1 MRLID
6 ADRVRYEL
14 NILYCDSHGERRKGV
29 DDAIEVLNMM
39 PTIDAVEV
47 VRCKDCKEGEPML
60 NGCVV
65 CTRRAYKSRGLMF
78 WGTQMLP
85 DDYCSYGKR
94 KVHDD
99 GRT

>member
-1 MRLID
+1 MARYIN
-6 ADRVRYEL
+6 ADEALRISKEGRFMWAYDLTDLEEFLTNVP
-14 NILYCDSHGERRKGV
+14 SV
-29 DDAIEVLNMM
+29 
-39 PTIDAVEV
+39 DAVEV